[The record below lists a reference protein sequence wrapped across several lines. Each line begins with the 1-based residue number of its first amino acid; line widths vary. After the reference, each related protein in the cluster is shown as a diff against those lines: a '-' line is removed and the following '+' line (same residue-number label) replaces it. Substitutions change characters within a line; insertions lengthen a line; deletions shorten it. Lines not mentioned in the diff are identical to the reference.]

1 MSLRKDKEPQWWQR
15 AVVYQ
20 IYPKSFLDSN
30 GDGIGDLNG
39 ICQKLQ
45 YLKALGV
52 DVLWLSPFY
61 PSPGYDNGYDISDYE
76 SVDPMYGSDED
87 FNCLI
92 ERAHALGLRVII
104 DLVVN
109 HTSNAH
115 PWFLESCRNPES
127 EKGDWYIWHDPVNGE
142 PPNAWG
148 SQFGGSAWTYN
159 GERGQYYLHLFSP
172 YQPDLNWKNKSV
184 RQAVYSM
191 MQRWLNRG
199 VDGFRMDVISLIAKP
214 DNLVIPKGSD
224 NGHGFEDWHGAVA
237 NQPMVHSY
245 LREMHRNVLNRNDIM
260 TVGEASAVTV
270 EEAKKYAS
278 LDGSELNMVFQFEHM
293 GLDGSERLKWTEEKI
308 RLLDLKQVMN
318 RWQTELEGKAWNS
331 LFWCNHD
338 QPRIVSRLGTEGE
351 YRERS
356 AKMLATCL
364 HFMKGTPY
372 IFQGEE
378 LGMTNFP
385 FQSAGQLQDIESIN
399 AYQELVRD
407 GGYTAE
413 QMLKILSMKSRDNA
427 RTPMQWADAPHG
439 GFTAAQP
446 WLAVNPNYHTI
457 NAAEQVNREDSVFSY
472 YRKLIALRH
481 SNDCMAY
488 GRFVPIEDT
497 NAAVYAFYRVSETE
511 ELTVLCNFTGQDQ
524 YYPLHNNSLGEVL
537 IGNIPQSNYRTTGT
551 LQPWEAVVL
560 SSRICNRKQM
570 PFEV

>member
-1 MSLRKDKEPQWWQR
+1 MNLRKDKGPQWWQR

-30 GDGIGDLNG
+30 GDGVGDLNG
-39 ICQKLQ
+39 ICQKLL
-45 YLKALGV
+45 YLKELGV

-87 FNCLI
+87 FERLI

-104 DLVVN
+104 NLVVN
-109 HTSNAH
+109 HTSHVH
-115 PWFLESCRNPES
+115 PWFLESCRNPEG
-127 EKGDWYIWHDPVNGE
+127 EKGDWYIWHDPVNGG

-159 GERGQYYLHLFSP
+159 GERGQYFLHLFSP
-172 YQPDLNWKNKSV
+172 YQPDLNWKNKAV

-191 MQRWLNRG
+191 MQRWLDRG

-214 DNLVIPKGSD
+214 DGLVIPKGSD
-224 NGHGFEDWHGAVA
+224 NGHGFEDWHGTVA
-237 NQPMVHSY
+237 NQPMVHFY
-245 LREMHRNVLNRNDIM
+245 LQEMHRKVLNRNDIM

-278 LDGSELNMVFQFEHM
+278 LDGSELNMVFQFEHV
-293 GLDGSERLKWTEEKI
+293 GLDGSERFKWTAEKI
-308 RLLDLKQVMN
+308 RLLDLKQVLN
-318 RWQTELEGKAWNS
+318 RWQTELEGKAWNP

-338 QPRIVSRLGTEGE
+338 QPRVVSRLGAERE

-372 IFQGEE
+372 IFQGGE

-385 FQSAGQLQDIESIN
+385 FQSAGQLRDMESIN
-399 AYQELVRD
+399 AYQELVRE
-407 GGYTAE
+407 GSYTAE
-413 QMLKILSMKSRDNA
+413 QMLKIFSMKSRDNA

-439 GFTAAQP
+439 GFMKCTQSQGQF
-446 WLAVNPNYHTI
+446 LIVN
-457 NAAEQVNREDSVFSY
+457 
-472 YRKLIALRH
+472 
-481 SNDCMAY
+481 C
-488 GRFVPIEDT
+488 
-497 NAAVYAFYRVSETE
+497 
-511 ELTVLCNFTGQDQ
+511 
-524 YYPLHNNSLGEVL
+524 
-537 IGNIPQSNYRTTGT
+537 
-551 LQPWEAVVL
+551 
-560 SSRICNRKQM
+560 SRNRKHDIL
-570 PFEV
+570 

>member
-1 MSLRKDKEPQWWQR
+1 MDVREAGRLYGENRLDAVRAPYYLELRLRNSL
-15 AVVYQ
+15 A
-20 IYPKSFLDSN
+20 
-30 GDGIGDLNG
+30 DG
-39 ICQKLQ
+39 
-45 YLKALGV
+45 
-52 DVLWLSPFY
+52 
-61 PSPGYDNGYDISDYE
+61 
-76 SVDPMYGSDED
+76 SVDPMYGSDAD
-87 FNCLI
+87 LDRLI
-92 ERAHALGLRVII
+92 ARAHALELRVVI

-109 HTSNAH
+109 HTSHVH
-115 PWFLESCRNPES
+115 PWFLESCRDPEG
-127 EKGDWYIWHDPVNGE
+127 EKGDWYIWHDPVNGG

-148 SQFGGSAWTYN
+148 SQFGGSAWTRN
-159 GERGQYYLHLFSP
+159 EGRGQYYLHLFSP
-172 YQPDLNWKNKSV
+172 YQPDLNWKNKAV

-191 MQRWLNRG
+191 MRRWLDRG

-214 DNLVIPKGSD
+214 DDLVMPGGSD

-245 LREMHRNVLNRNDIM
+245 LREMHRKVLDRNDIM
-260 TVGEASAVTV
+260 TVGEAPAVTV

-278 LDGSELNMVFQFEHM
+278 LDGSELNMVFQFEHV
-293 GLDGSERLKWTEEKI
+293 GLDGSEGFKWTEEKI
-308 RLLDLKQVMN
+308 RLPELKQVMN

-338 QPRIVSRLGTEGE
+338 QPRIVSRLGAEGE

-372 IFQGEE
+372 VFQGEE

-385 FQSAGQLQDIESIN
+385 LRSAGQLRDMESIN
-399 AYQELVRD
+399 AYRELVRE

-413 QMLKILSMKSRDNA
+413 RMLKILSMKSRDNA

-439 GFTAAQP
+439 GFTTAQP

-488 GRFVPIEDT
+488 GRFVPIEDA
-497 NAAVYAFYRVSETE
+497 NGAVYAYYRVSDTE
-511 ELTVLCNFTGQDQ
+511 KLTVLCNFTGRDQ
-524 YYPLHNNSLGEVL
+524 CYPLDDQNFGEVL
-537 IGNIPQSNYRTTGT
+537 IGNIPQSNYRTTET
-551 LQPWEAVVL
+551 LQPWEAVVF
-560 SSRICNRKQM
+560 SSRIR
-570 PFEV
+570 E